1 MPTEIKQFG
10 NLKFNKNLFK
20 NSTAFID
27 VIWAIDVRT
36 EEVYVLHS
44 KISPATSQK
53 IITLEEA
60 QERVC
65 ALTPAKEK
73 AMVRESYTVEHLKQL
88 KEETKTTKHI
98 WYDGVKQ
105 TFLEVRTPELDS
117 EGNTVKVYAS
127 LHNVQKQI
135 DIKLELDRYLSAVTC
150 GIIQYKKNTNQILY
164 ANKTALDLLGYES
177 VELLQADGFD
187 GIAGTVN
194 QEDKVAIHHQIDQCL
209 KNPGDKAEF
218 EYRVR
223 FKDGQERIYMGTAI
237 LINED
242 GKEPIVQRSIIDVT
256 KSHENSNLEKKRSQ
270 DLEKALATAEQ
281 ANKAKT
287 QFLNNMSHDIRTPM
301 NAIVGYSYLATTHM
315 SDMEAV
321 ASYLSKIKTSSDH
334 LLSLI
339 NDMLDMSRIEA
350 GKVTLHEEEISI
362 KKVLKDIES
371 IMMPEIE
378 KKNLHF
384 STDTKTLNDDLIW
397 CDKLRLNQILI
408 NCISNAVK
416 FTPKDGK
423 VSVIVSQDDYYRPGF
438 GSYIIYVKDTGIGMS
453 EEFARHIF
461 EPFERER
468 TSTVSGIQGTGLG
481 MTITKKLTEMMGG
494 TIAVNSIQGV
504 GTTFKF
510 NFSFRIASKLPKRN
524 DSAQFS
530 FSKPKNLKGIKILLV
545 EDNDMNREI
554 AEMILEETGAKV
566 ESVTDGKY
574 AVERMLEARP
584 DQYDVILM
592 DIQMPLIDGY
602 QATKIIRNMSNKQIA
617 NIPIIALSANALK
630 EDRDKSLSIGMN
642 AHIAKPFEAS
652 EVIETIAT
660 IIAGRKSTKFN
671 NMGYFGF

>member
-1 MPTEIKQFG
+1 MPKGIQQFG
-10 NLKFNKNLFK
+10 NLQFNKNLFK

-27 VIWAIDVRT
+27 VIWVIDVLT

-44 KISPATSQK
+44 NYSPSTNQK
-53 IITLEEA
+53 ILTLAEA
-60 QERVC
+60 RERVC
-65 ALTPAKEK
+65 ALTPEREREQ
-73 AMVRESYTVEHLKQL
+73 VRESYSIESLRQL
-88 KEETKTTKHI
+88 KEEVKTTKRF
-98 WYDGVKQ
+98 WYDGVLQ
-105 TFLEVRTPELDS
+105 TSLEVRTPEFDS
-117 EGNTVKVYAS
+117 DGNTIKVFAS

-135 DIKLELDRYLSAVTC
+135 DIKLELDRYLSAVSC
-150 GIIQYKKNTNQILY
+150 GIIQYKKNSNEILY

-194 QEDKVAIHHQIDQCL
+194 PEDKVAIHHQIDQCL

-242 GKEPIVQRSIIDVT
+242 GKEPIVQRSIIDLT

-362 KKVLKDIES
+362 KKILKDIES

-510 NFSFRIASKLPKRN
+510 NFSFRIASQHHKRN